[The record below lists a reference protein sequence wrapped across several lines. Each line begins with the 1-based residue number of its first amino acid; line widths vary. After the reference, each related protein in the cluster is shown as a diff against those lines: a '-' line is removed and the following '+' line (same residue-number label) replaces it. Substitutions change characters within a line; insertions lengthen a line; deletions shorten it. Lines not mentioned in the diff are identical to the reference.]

1 MKVTIDYEELKSA
14 IENRVAVK
22 LKIDD
27 LSKVTL
33 ERIVRGKGENV
44 YAIVDVDLDG
54 A

>member
-1 MKVTIDYEELKSA
+1 MKVTVDYEEIRSA
-14 IENRVAVK
+14 IENRIAVN

-27 LSKVTL
+27 LSRVTL